1 MFWKLLQLS
10 SAASLK
16 TPSFERY
23 KLCASSKYQYKIVAC
38 SIYCRALWR
47 TYVLYCV
54 LRWSSRPWPL
64 FLSHYWI
71 HDAYIWHFQ
80 GYHVAQCPTGYQK
93 RTVQILRVLHV
104 YSKALEITRLDLTM
118 QPLIHPILSQIIDS
132 SPCCPERFRDFS
144 CMRFPFRTKQ
154 KVLSHVNSFWSDIY
168 KKRQKPSV

>member
-64 FLSHYWI
+64 FLSHYRI
-71 HDAYIWHFQ
+71 HDAYIWHIQ
-80 GYHVAQCPTGYQK
+80 GYHVVHSYAIKYTPCPWLTRIRFRGISLTGWLFK
-93 RTVQILRVLHV
+93 RLQVLHWCAFSFIW
-104 YSKALEITRLDLTM
+104 YELM
-118 QPLIHPILSQIIDS
+118 PL
-132 SPCCPERFRDFS
+132 
-144 CMRFPFRTKQ
+144 
-154 KVLSHVNSFWSDIY
+154 N
-168 KKRQKPSV
+168 